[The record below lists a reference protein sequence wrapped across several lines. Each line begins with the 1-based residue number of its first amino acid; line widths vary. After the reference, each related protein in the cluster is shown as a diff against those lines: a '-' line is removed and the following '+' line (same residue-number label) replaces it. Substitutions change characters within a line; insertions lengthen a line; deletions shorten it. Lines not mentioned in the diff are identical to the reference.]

1 MGGGDGTV
9 NYVVILRDG
18 KELMRVNRITNFLLK
33 ENDIVSIR
41 SGGGGGWGNPR
52 DRDHALV
59 KGDILN
65 GYITAEQAQKV
76 YGVS

>member
-1 MGGGDGTV
+1 MGGGNGTT

-33 ENDIVSIR
+33 KDDVVSIR

-52 DRDHALV
+52 ERDPALV
-59 KGDILN
+59 KRDILN
-65 GYITAEQAQKV
+65 GYITAEEARRI